1 MSSTSIDPELDRLPA
16 ADRTPVAA
24 SRAPATATAD
34 AGLPAVLLAILAA
47 LLACA
52 IGLRHARP
60 APADGFAPAT
70 EFSLARAQEQLAHIA
85 HEPHPQG
92 SAANAQVRT
101 HLVSQL
107 QSLGLAPQVQTA
119 FAVPRQP
126 DTIDVGLVH
135 NVLARLPGSVPGGKA
150 LMLAA
155 HYDSVPNGDGAAD
168 DGASVAAIL
177 ETLRALRAGPPLR
190 NDLVVLLTDG
200 EESGLLGAEA
210 FTADHPWAR
219 DIGVVLNFEYRGNRG
234 PMTMFETSNG
244 NAALIDGLATA
255 SRPIGASW
263 QYEVYKLLPNDTDLS
278 AFKRA
283 GMAGMGFAAIEG
295 ATAYHSELDTPE
307 RLAPATLQHEGELM
321 LSLARHFGNA
331 SLDRLPAGDSVY
343 SDVAGLGLV
352 HYPAAWAMPIAWST
366 AALFGALLWQ
376 ARRAGRVRG
385 SRIFACVPFLVL
397 VVVVASVAGQFLWM
411 GVNLVHP
418 GYRLMPDTYNSHWYL
433 LAFVAFFTGLYVL
446 VLRGLATWFNAAEVG
461 YAAAGAWTAML
472 LLASA
477 RAPGASA
484 VFAWPLLPLL
494 VADGW
499 LQSRRGL
506 AAPARWRLA
515 VRVLAASPA
524 LVIFAPLLQTLYVA
538 LSPRMMM
545 ATVFAA
551 MLLLCLLTPLLAA
564 LTRRLALPLLPFAA
578 TLAFLAAGAATAGF
592 DTEHRRANSLAYV
605 QLPGTDRAMWLSTD
619 RLLDGW
625 TRGFFPADA
634 QRRVVGELH
643 GVRARLSWTGP
654 APSHHYPAPAIQV
667 TGDTV
672 AGDRR
677 TVLLHVASP
686 RNAPQLRIY
695 VEGAKVLASSI
706 QGRVFTD
713 APRSDWA
720 VTVHGAGSEGVDL
733 ALQFK
738 PGEPFA
744 VRVLDATFG
753 VPLDEFKP
761 RAPDMMVQPATE
773 GDTTQVASRIEMK

>member
-1 MSSTSIDPELDRLPA
+1 MTSTSIDPELDHLPA
-16 ADRTPVAA
+16 AG
-24 SRAPATATAD
+24 RAPVLAPRVPAKTSATP
-34 AGLPAVLLAILAA
+34 GLPAVLLAICAL

-52 IGLRHARP
+52 IGVMHSRP
-60 APADGFAPAT
+60 TSADASPSAS
-70 EFSLARAQEQLAHIA
+70 EFSAARAQRQLVHIA

-92 SAANAQVRT
+92 SEANARVRAW
-101 HLVSQL
+101 LVGQL
-107 QSLGLAPQVQTA
+107 EALGVAPQVQTA
-119 FAVPRQP
+119 FSVPRQP

-135 NVLARLPGSVPGGKA
+135 NVLARLHGTAPGGKA

-177 ETLRALRAGPPLR
+177 ETMRALRAGPPLR
-190 NDLVVLLTDG
+190 NDVVVLLTDG
-200 EESGLLGAEA
+200 EESGLLGSQA
-210 FTADHPWAR
+210 FTAGHPWAH

-244 NAALIDGLATA
+244 NAALVEGLAA
-255 SRPIGASW
+255 ARQPIGASW

-307 RLAPATLQHEGELM
+307 HLSPATLQHEGDLM
-321 LSLARHFGNA
+321 LSLARHFGDVP
-331 SLDRLPAGDSVY
+331 LDRLAGRDSVY
-343 SDVAGLGLV
+343 SDVAGLGFV
-352 HYPAAWAMPIAWST
+352 HYPAAWAMPIALMA
-366 AALFGALLWQ
+366 AALFGAVLLQ
-376 ARRAGRVRG
+376 AARAGAVRG

-397 VVVVASVAGQFLWM
+397 VVVVAGVAGQFLWM
-411 GVNLVHP
+411 GINLVHP

-433 LAFVAFFTGLYVL
+433 LAFVGFFAGLHSL
-446 VLRGLATWFNAAEVG
+446 VARGLATWFSAAEVG
-461 YAAAGAWTAML
+461 YAAAGTWTVML

-477 RAPGASA
+477 KVPGASG
-484 VFAWPLLPLL
+484 VFAWPLLPVLL
-494 VADGW
+494 ANAW

-506 AAPARWRLA
+506 AASASRRLA
-515 VRVLAASPA
+515 VQVIGAIPA
-524 LVIFAPLLQTLYVA
+524 LLLFAPLIQTLYVA

-545 ATVFAA
+545 ITVFAV
-551 MLLLCLLTPLLAA
+551 MLPLCLVTPLLAA
-564 LTRRLALPLLPFAA
+564 LTRRFALPLLPFAA
-578 TLAFLAAGAATAGF
+578 TLAFLAVGAATSGF
-592 DTEHRRANSLAYV
+592 DTEHRRSNSLAYV
-605 QLPGTDRAMWLSTD
+605 QLPGTERAMWLSTD
-619 RLLDGW
+619 RLLDDW

-654 APSHHYPAPAIQV
+654 APAHHYPAPAIQV
-667 TGDTV
+667 TGDSV
-672 AGDRR
+672 AGERR
-677 TVLLHVASP
+677 TVLLHVASA
-686 RNAPQLRIY
+686 RNAPELHLY

-713 APRSDWA
+713 APRSDWT
-720 VTVHGAGSEGVDL
+720 VTVHGAGSAGVDV

-744 VRVLDATFG
+744 LRVLDASYG
-753 VPLDEFKP
+753 VPLDGVKP
-761 RAPDMMVQPATE
+761 RAADMMVQPATE
-773 GDTTQVASRIEMK
+773 GDTTQVGSRIEMK